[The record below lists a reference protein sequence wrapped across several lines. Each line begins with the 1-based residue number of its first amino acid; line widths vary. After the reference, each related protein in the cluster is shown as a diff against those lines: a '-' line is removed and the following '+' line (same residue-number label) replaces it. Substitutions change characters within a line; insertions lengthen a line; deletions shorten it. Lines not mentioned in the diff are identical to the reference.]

1 MVSFIYECLDEMF
14 QGSAIAR
21 FLYMRKG
28 GEEVRHAIRM
38 AARFI
43 VSSPFEKVVG
53 IALFR
58 FWCLEVS
65 DCLTRIFLKVIQSRS
80 EA

>member
-1 MVSFIYECLDEMF
+1 METNTVVKANCWFMVSFIYECLDEMF

-28 GEEVRHAIRM
+28 KEEVRQAIRI

-43 VSSPFEKVVG
+43 VSFPFEKVVG
-53 IALFR
+53 VISVQL
-58 FWCLEVS
+58 WCREVS
-65 DCLTRIFLKVIQSRS
+65 MS
-80 EA
+80 